1 MIQPLNS
8 QQAARPSRF
17 TFFFNL
23 AFAFAVLNFACF
35 NARVRACLRPALD
48 RCGRPSEETEL
59 QIP

>member
-1 MIQPLNS
+1 MQKGIW
-8 QQAARPSRF
+8 SRISNGHIE
-17 TFFFNL
+17 TFKL
-23 AFAFAVLNFACF
+23 AFAFVLNSAGF